1 MFLTKTEKQE
11 KVQKDIQELVRITEW
26 SLNQIARHADLNTST
41 VTRLVNGQSI
51 PSMETS
57 VKLSALLRRMRR
69 VENAARKIFKGREIQ
84 IEERKGD

>member
-51 PSMETS
+51 PRMETS